1 MPPRKLWR
9 APSRRVENVT
19 TKHWTTREEEA
30 YGQLL
35 EETEGTL
42 SEAVRTILSEAE
54 TAAHARYMVP
64 SYGFVPE
71 EYDEAMQKMRSAA
84 TKLTDREH
92 QLLAKVWRAALA
104 AAASVDAEDFESLA
118 GYGVYSG
125 DLHRYYRTVS
135 GMIERTL
142 QEKRL
147 AELSKETT
155 ALEPLDYQDLPF

>member
-1 MPPRKLWR
+1 M
-9 APSRRVENVT
+9 T
-19 TKHWTTREEEA
+19 TKHRTTREEEA
-30 YGQLL
+30 FGQLL
-35 EETEGTL
+35 EETEGTH
-42 SEAVRTILSEAE
+42 SEAVRTIISEAE
-54 TAAHARYMVP
+54 TAAYARYMVP

-92 QLLAKVWRAALA
+92 HLLAKVWRRALA
-104 AAASVDAEDFESLA
+104 AAASIDAEDFESLA

-142 QEKRL
+142 QEKQL
-147 AELSKETT
+147 EELSKET
-155 ALEPLDYQDLPF
+155 AGREPVDHSDLPF